1 MGNRLKPINV
11 LFGLLLLAG
20 IAGSAYELYQIGHIR
35 QINQALQS
43 GAQIRGDDYPFEQ
56 KFAAAYAQAEQKD
69 YKRALQSYSQL
80 LELPLTAAQQAPVQ
94 YNIGNSLFLSGLNR
108 GRNDD
113 GTMMDEAKYDLSQA
127 RIAYLQALRLEPE
140 ARSAKFNLSLLLS
153 ILPKDMQFR
162 EKEQSSMEL
171 SNLPIGLP

>member
-11 LFGLLLLAG
+11 FFGLLLLAG
-20 IAGSAYELYQIGHIR
+20 IAGSAYEVYQIGHIR

-69 YKRALQSYSQL
+69 YKRALQTYSQL
-80 LELPLTAAQQAPVQ
+80 LELPLTPQQQARIQ
-94 YNIGNSLFLSGLNR
+94 FNIANSLFLSGLNR

-113 GTMMDEAKYDLSQA
+113 GSMMDEAKYDLTQA
-127 RIAYLQALRLEPE
+127 RIAYLQALRLDPDS
-140 ARSAKFNLSLLLS
+140 RPAKVNLSLLLS
-153 ILPKDMQFR
+153 SLPKDMQFG